1 MTERNRL
8 RSVLTLAYL
17 NGIVPMRTQPLF
29 LVSVLASPLSF
40 LFFVTIASGGV
51 FLKYAV
57 TGGMLFT
64 MLSIG
69 TSLQTDLTHY
79 RTDLK
84 LQDMVVASPVEGP
97 VYVTGLA
104 LSELLYSLP
113 GLAVFAALWATGG
126 PALGATG
133 THAWPVTVP
142 NALTIGFTLLLVW
155 AFATALGFTLATYFE
170 DVREIFLF
178 SSLISLGLTV
188 FPPVYYPLSALP
200 PWAQTIAYFSPTTY
214 AAQLLHATSTATA
227 TPIASLA
234 ADWGVLLAFTVGLL
248 VLAGAKARWREP

>member
-1 MTERNRL
+1 MIVRHRL

-40 LFFVTIASGGV
+40 LFFVYIASHGTY
-51 FLKYAV
+51 LKYAI

-104 LSELLYSLP
+104 LSELMYSLP
-113 GLAVFAALWATGG
+113 GLGVFAALWVTGG

-133 THAWPVTVP
+133 TFAWPVTIP
-142 NALTIGFTLLLVW
+142 NAVTISLTLLVVW
-155 AFATALGFTLATYFE
+155 GFASTLGFTLATYFE

-188 FPPVYYPLSALP
+188 FPPVYYPISALP
-200 PWAQTIAYFSPTTY
+200 GWAQTIAYFCPTTY
-214 AAQLLHATSTATA
+214 AANLLHATSTSTA
-227 TPIASLA
+227 TPITSLLG
-234 ADWGVLLAFTVGLL
+234 DWGVLLAFTIGLL
-248 VLAGAKARWREP
+248 FLAAVKARWREP